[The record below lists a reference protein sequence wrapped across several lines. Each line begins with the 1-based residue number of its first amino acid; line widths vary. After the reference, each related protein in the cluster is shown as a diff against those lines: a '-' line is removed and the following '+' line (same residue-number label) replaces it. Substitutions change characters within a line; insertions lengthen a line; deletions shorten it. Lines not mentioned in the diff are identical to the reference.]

1 MPNTITINFIPCEP
15 APNIGYKLTW
25 RVAGSGD
32 PYTDEGYFTE
42 SPAEFVDTGN
52 PFGTCYEGFLQSDCS
67 ESGESGTV
75 LGEAIPWSTPCEE
88 SGSTYEITLS
98 GGCLPTSPYS
108 VFDITGGTPGDTIKV
123 RASYS
128 GLLQKTSALFTR
140 ADVAAS
146 SPDQT
151 SGEIQSSACYADSS
165 PHGFSITAD
174 TEITIPGSGTTTVL
188 TTAVIHNGSE
198 SPTNLIVSIIEI
210 NGEPHSEIFASG
222 CKGNSAT
229 GGTC

>member
-1 MPNTITINFIPCEP
+1 MSATITIPFIPCEP
-15 APNIGYKLTW
+15 EPAQGYKLTW
-25 RVAGSGD
+25 RKAGTGD
-32 PYTDEGYFTE
+32 PYTDEGNFTE
-42 SPAEFVDTGN
+42 TPIVFSDPSGVEGD
-52 PFGTCYEGFLQSDCS
+52 CYEGFLQSDCS

-75 LGEAIPWSTPCEE
+75 LGEAIPWATPCEE

-98 GGCLPTSPYS
+98 GGCTAGSPFS
-108 VFDITGGTPGDTIKV
+108 NFIVTGGTPGDTIKV
-123 RASYS
+123 RATFT

-140 ADVAAS
+140 ADLGIA
-146 SPDQT
+146 SPDGT
-151 SGEIQSSACYADSS
+151 SDLQSSACYSDSS

-174 TEITIPGSGTTTVL
+174 TDITIPGSGTTNVT

-198 SPTNLIVSIIEI
+198 SPTNLVVSIIEI
-210 NGEPHSEIFASG
+210 NGVPHSEIFASG